1 MLENNSE
8 HVVRAESQRLL
19 CDRESPSNRQKSC
32 KCRDLRSL
40 LRTTNKDLAKRSR
53 LETAHLSKCTPRPP
67 CRRDCQETESANAP
81 DLGFLS
87 GQPRSTAKSCN
98 QCKLSWILHKLHES
112 AICARFKMSIWYLQV
127 VDTAYSKV
135 RKSALANSINLG
147 CQKHFWRAISAGRVL
162 GVKGR
167 RVLIL
172 YLSLFWC
179 LANLP
184 LISFISE
191 PKHYHLSNEPWHDTF
206 SI

>member
-87 GQPRSTAKSCN
+87 GQPRSRAKSCN

-112 AICARFKMSIWYLQV
+112 AICARFKMSIRYTYKIIILSFMISTLQ
-127 VDTAYSKV
+127 TRLKAE
-135 RKSALANSINLG
+135 LI
-147 CQKHFWRAISAGRVL
+147 AI
-162 GVKGR
+162 K
-167 RVLIL
+167 
-172 YLSLFWC
+172 
-179 LANLP
+179 
-184 LISFISE
+184 
-191 PKHYHLSNEPWHDTF
+191 T
-206 SI
+206 

>member
-1 MLENNSE
+1 MLLELKARGCCVTENRTLTDKRVAN
-8 HVVRAESQRLL
+8 AETWGRF
-19 CDRESPSNRQKSC
+19 CGRQTKIWQ
-32 KCRDLRSL
+32 KGPDLR
-40 LRTTNKDLAKRSR
+40 RHT
-53 LETAHLSKCTPRPP
+53 
-67 CRRDCQETESANAP
+67 SANARH
-81 DLGFLS
+81 DLHVAEIARRQKVQTRQIS
-87 GQPRSTAKSCN
+87 GSCLGNPRSTAKSCN